1 MTTTINNEHKKLNV
15 PNSTDKGNVIRNVPN
30 LRFPEFEEEWEN
42 CKLGDACNVFMCK
55 RILASQTNTDGGVPF
70 YKIGTIGSTPDTYI
84 SKELFDDYKEK
95 YNYPH
100 KGEVMI
106 TCAGTVGKCV
116 VYDGKDAYYQ
126 DSNIVWIDN
135 PSQNISNGFLYHLMA
150 NVDWRKLNSTTIIR
164 IYNDDLKNLKLNYPK
179 KEEQQKISKLL
190 TLLDERI
197 ATQNKI
203 IDKLQSLIKGI
214 ADNILDNPL
223 WKKTYLRSFMQFF
236 STNSLSWE
244 QLSYEEGEI
253 RNLHYG
259 LIHGFLTRG
268 INSVSL
274 PMIKNEAIPKQYTLC
289 QVGDVAFADASEDTG
304 EIAKSVEFVDTI
316 EGDTI
321 CGLHTI
327 HGRDIKNR
335 TVVGFK
341 GFAFNSRYFHNQIKR
356 LAQGTKVFSITANNL
371 SSCYVYLPDLE
382 KQKAIVKLL
391 RSYEKQLII
400 GRMILKQ
407 YEKQKQYL
415 LRQMFI

>member
-1 MTTTINNEHKKLNV
+1 MITTINNKHNKLNV
-15 PNSTDKGNVIRNVPN
+15 PNSTDKGNVIRNVPH
-30 LRFPEFEEEWEN
+30 LRFPEFEGEWN
-42 CKLGDACNVFMCK
+42 LSKISDVLSIGNGRDYKNLAKGDIPVFGTGGYMTSVSDYLYDGETAFIGRKGTINKPYFYKGKFWTVDTLFYTHSFNGVTPHFVYCLFQTINWL
-55 RILASQTNTDGGVPF
+55 RYNEASGVPSLSKDTIE
-70 YKIGTIGSTPDTYI
+70 KIKVHIPQI
-84 SKELFDDYKEK
+84 
-95 YNYPH
+95 
-100 KGEVMI
+100 
-106 TCAGTVGKCV
+106 
-116 VYDGKDAYYQ
+116 
-126 DSNIVWIDN
+126 
-135 PSQNISNGFLYHLMA
+135 
-150 NVDWRKLNSTTIIR
+150 
-164 IYNDDLKNLKLNYPK
+164 
-179 KEEQQKISKLL
+179 EEQQKISHLL
-190 TLLDERI
+190 FLLDERI

-203 IDKLQSLIKGI
+203 IDKLQSLIKGME
-214 ADNILDNPL
+214 DNLLDNPL
-223 WKKTYLRSFMQFF
+223 WEKTYLRSFMQFF
-236 STNSLSWE
+236 PTNSLSWE
-244 QLSYEEGEI
+244 QLSYKEGAI

-259 LIHGFLTRG
+259 LIHGLQTRG
-268 INSVSL
+268 INSASL

-341 GFAFNSRYFHNQIKR
+341 GFAFNSCYFHNQIKR

-382 KQKAIVKLL
+382 TQKAIVNLLKTYEAKLL
-391 RSYEKQLII
+391 VSKRLLEH
-400 GRMILKQ
+400 